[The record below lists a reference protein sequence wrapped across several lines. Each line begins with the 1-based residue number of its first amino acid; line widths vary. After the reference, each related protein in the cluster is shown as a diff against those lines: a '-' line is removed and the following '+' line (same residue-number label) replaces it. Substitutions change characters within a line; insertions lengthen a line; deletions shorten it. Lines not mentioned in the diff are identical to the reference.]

1 MGWNIF
7 PMWAAGVAL
16 LATTGATIAVL
27 KRDRNIW
34 AIVLMLLAILGMAG
48 FIGTL
53 WFTLGRPPLRTMG
66 ETRLWYSF
74 FLLVAGLFTYYRWQY
89 RWIMPFST
97 ILATVFMVI
106 NILKPEIHDQTL
118 MPALQSVWF
127 VPHVSVY
134 MFSYSLLGCATLL
147 SVAALVRHRQDY
159 DLAIEKLLYAG
170 MAFLSI
176 GMLTGSLWAK
186 EAWGAYW
193 SWDAKES
200 WAVATWALYLLALH
214 FPPQK
219 RLKDNAIS
227 AHLTNVTTP
236 LPRGEQGLQKKHRM
250 CFYTLR
256 GENLPV
262 RRADKVGGGSAYLY
276 HIIIILGF
284 LALQMCW
291 YGINYLPSAE
301 TSIHT
306 YNQ

>member
-7 PMWAAGVAL
+7 PVWAAVVMA
-16 LATTGATIAVL
+16 LATTGAVIAAL
-27 KRDRNIW
+27 GKNRNVW
-34 AIVLMLLAILGMAG
+34 ATALMLLAIIGMAG
-48 FIGTL
+48 FIAML
-53 WFTLGRPPLRTMG
+53 WIVLERPPLRTMG

-74 FLLVAGLFTYYRWQY
+74 FLLVAGLFTYSRWKY
-89 RWIMPFST
+89 RWIMLFST
-97 ILATVFMVI
+97 ILAGVFIII
-106 NILKPEIHDQTL
+106 NIVKPEIHDQTL

-147 SVAALVRHRQDY
+147 STVALVRRNNDM
-159 DLAIEKLLYAG
+159 DMAIEKLLYAG
-170 MAFLSI
+170 LAFLSI

-200 WAVATWALYLLALH
+200 WAVATWGLYLIAIHLAPSVMNTSRRWMYH
-214 FPPQK
+214 
-219 RLKDNAIS
+219 
-227 AHLTNVTTP
+227 TTI
-236 LPRGEQGLQKKHRM
+236 L
-250 CFYTLR
+250 
-256 GENLPV
+256 
-262 RRADKVGGGSAYLY
+262 
-276 HIIIILGF
+276 LGF

>member
-7 PMWAAGVAL
+7 PMWAAVVML

-27 KRDRNIW
+27 KKDRNLW
-34 AIVLMLLAILGMAG
+34 AIALMLLAILGMAG
-48 FIGTL
+48 FIAML
-53 WFTLGRPPLRTMG
+53 WMVLERPPLRTMG

-89 RWIMPFST
+89 RWIMLFST
-97 ILATVFMVI
+97 VLASVFVII
-106 NILKPEIHDQTL
+106 NIVKPEIHDHTL

-147 SVAALVRHRQDY
+147 STVALARRNSNMDM
-159 DLAIEKLLYAG
+159 AIEKLLYAG
-170 MAFLSI
+170 LAFLTM

-236 LPRGEQGLQKKHRM
+236 LPCGG
-250 CFYTLR
+250 
-256 GENLPV
+256 
-262 RRADKVGGGSAYLY
+262 VGGGSAYLY